1 MNTAAAIHEALR
13 QQFVELL
20 ERHSGMVFKAG
31 VKAVSGVDLW
41 ASWPACVTWTAV
53 ASAAGMLASYLFD
66 RWARTR
72 DHTCGIYVG
81 YSVSAAQA
89 ALDEVDQFARN

>member
-1 MNTAAAIHEALR
+1 
-13 QQFVELL
+13 
-20 ERHSGMVFKAG
+20 
-31 VKAVSGVDLW
+31 
-41 ASWPACVTWTAV
+41 
-53 ASAAGMLASYLFD
+53 MLASYLFD

-81 YSVSAAQA
+81 CSVSAAQA